1 MKALSQP
8 LFASL
13 RGYDRAQLGP
23 DLFSGVL
30 IALLSIPI
38 SMGYAQLAGLPP
50 VYGLYGSLVPILLF
64 AMLSTTREFI
74 FGVDA
79 APAAMIGAVL
89 ASLGVTP
96 GGAEAMRIV
105 PVLTLYV
112 ALWLAV
118 FALVHADKAVDYISE
133 PVMGGFISGVCC
145 EIILMQVPKLLGSA
159 TGTGELF
166 ELLGHVFDAAKVIN
180 WPTAALGFGTLAILL
195 IAPRKWPKVPWV
207 LVMMVLGGLL
217 GAFAPLDDWGVALLA
232 AVLTGERPELDMQRV
247 VLMCLIHDLG
257 EAFDGDVPAIAQTA
271 PGVKAASE
279 LAAMERLT
287 RLLPP
292 EAGATIREIWEEYE
306 ACQTPEA
313 RWVKALDKAETII
326 QHNQGANPAGFDYAF
341 NLTYGSEYFDDGALL
356 SDLRL
361 LLDEETGRHVRR

>member
-1 MKALSQP
+1 MEKLIRY
-8 LFASL
+8 L
-13 RGYDRAQLGP
+13 RFIREAERLKN
-23 DLFSGVL
+23 VL
-30 IALLSIPI
+30 RTAYTSE
-38 SMGYAQLAGLPP
+38 GRHE
-50 VYGLYGSLVPILLF
+50 
-64 AMLSTTREFI
+64 ST
-74 FGVDA
+74 
-79 APAAMIGAVL
+79 
-89 ASLGVTP
+89 
-96 GGAEAMRIV
+96 AEHSWR
-105 PVLTLYV
+105 L
-112 ALWLAV
+112 
-118 FALVHADKAVDYISE
+118 
-133 PVMGGFISGVCC
+133 
-145 EIILMQVPKLLGSA
+145 
-159 TGTGELF
+159 
-166 ELLGHVFDAAKVIN
+166 
-180 WPTAALGFGTLAILL
+180 
-195 IAPRKWPKVPWV
+195 
-207 LVMMVLGGLL
+207 
-217 GAFAPLDDWGVALLA
+217 ALLA

-247 VLMCLIHDLG
+247 VLRCLIHDLG

>member
-1 MKALSQP
+1 MEKLIRY
-8 LFASL
+8 L
-13 RGYDRAQLGP
+13 RFIREAERLKN
-23 DLFSGVL
+23 VL
-30 IALLSIPI
+30 RTAYTSE
-38 SMGYAQLAGLPP
+38 GRHE
-50 VYGLYGSLVPILLF
+50 
-64 AMLSTTREFI
+64 ST
-74 FGVDA
+74 
-79 APAAMIGAVL
+79 
-89 ASLGVTP
+89 
-96 GGAEAMRIV
+96 AEHSWR
-105 PVLTLYV
+105 L
-112 ALWLAV
+112 
-118 FALVHADKAVDYISE
+118 
-133 PVMGGFISGVCC
+133 
-145 EIILMQVPKLLGSA
+145 
-159 TGTGELF
+159 
-166 ELLGHVFDAAKVIN
+166 
-180 WPTAALGFGTLAILL
+180 
-195 IAPRKWPKVPWV
+195 
-207 LVMMVLGGLL
+207 
-217 GAFAPLDDWGVALLA
+217 ALLA
-232 AVLTGERPELDMQRV
+232 AVLTGERPELDMQGV

>member
-1 MKALSQP
+1 MEKLIRY
-8 LFASL
+8 L
-13 RGYDRAQLGP
+13 RFIREAERLKN
-23 DLFSGVL
+23 VL
-30 IALLSIPI
+30 RTAYTSE
-38 SMGYAQLAGLPP
+38 GRHE
-50 VYGLYGSLVPILLF
+50 
-64 AMLSTTREFI
+64 ST
-74 FGVDA
+74 
-79 APAAMIGAVL
+79 
-89 ASLGVTP
+89 
-96 GGAEAMRIV
+96 AEHSWR
-105 PVLTLYV
+105 L
-112 ALWLAV
+112 
-118 FALVHADKAVDYISE
+118 
-133 PVMGGFISGVCC
+133 
-145 EIILMQVPKLLGSA
+145 
-159 TGTGELF
+159 
-166 ELLGHVFDAAKVIN
+166 
-180 WPTAALGFGTLAILL
+180 
-195 IAPRKWPKVPWV
+195 
-207 LVMMVLGGLL
+207 
-217 GAFAPLDDWGVALLA
+217 ALLA
-232 AVLTGERPELDMQRV
+232 AVLTGERPERDMQRV

>member
-1 MKALSQP
+1 MEKLIRY
-8 LFASL
+8 L
-13 RGYDRAQLGP
+13 RFIREAERLKN
-23 DLFSGVL
+23 VL
-30 IALLSIPI
+30 RTAYTSE
-38 SMGYAQLAGLPP
+38 GRHE
-50 VYGLYGSLVPILLF
+50 
-64 AMLSTTREFI
+64 ST
-74 FGVDA
+74 
-79 APAAMIGAVL
+79 
-89 ASLGVTP
+89 
-96 GGAEAMRIV
+96 AEHSWR
-105 PVLTLYV
+105 L
-112 ALWLAV
+112 
-118 FALVHADKAVDYISE
+118 
-133 PVMGGFISGVCC
+133 
-145 EIILMQVPKLLGSA
+145 
-159 TGTGELF
+159 
-166 ELLGHVFDAAKVIN
+166 
-180 WPTAALGFGTLAILL
+180 
-195 IAPRKWPKVPWV
+195 
-207 LVMMVLGGLL
+207 
-217 GAFAPLDDWGVALLA
+217 ALLA

-292 EAGATIREIWEEYE
+292 EAGAPIREIWEEYE

>member
-1 MKALSQP
+1 MEKLIRYLQFIREAERLKNV
-8 LFASL
+8 L
-13 RGYDRAQLGP
+13 RTAYTSEGRHE
-23 DLFSGVL
+23 
-30 IALLSIPI
+30 
-38 SMGYAQLAGLPP
+38 
-50 VYGLYGSLVPILLF
+50 
-64 AMLSTTREFI
+64 ST
-74 FGVDA
+74 
-79 APAAMIGAVL
+79 
-89 ASLGVTP
+89 
-96 GGAEAMRIV
+96 AEHSWR
-105 PVLTLYV
+105 L
-112 ALWLAV
+112 
-118 FALVHADKAVDYISE
+118 
-133 PVMGGFISGVCC
+133 
-145 EIILMQVPKLLGSA
+145 
-159 TGTGELF
+159 
-166 ELLGHVFDAAKVIN
+166 
-180 WPTAALGFGTLAILL
+180 
-195 IAPRKWPKVPWV
+195 
-207 LVMMVLGGLL
+207 
-217 GAFAPLDDWGVALLA
+217 ALLA
-232 AVLTGERPELDMQRV
+232 AVLTSERPELDMQRV

-306 ACQTPEA
+306 ACQMPEA

>member
-1 MKALSQP
+1 MEKLIRYLQFIREAERLKNV
-8 LFASL
+8 L
-13 RGYDRAQLGP
+13 RTAYTSEGRHE
-23 DLFSGVL
+23 
-30 IALLSIPI
+30 
-38 SMGYAQLAGLPP
+38 
-50 VYGLYGSLVPILLF
+50 
-64 AMLSTTREFI
+64 ST
-74 FGVDA
+74 
-79 APAAMIGAVL
+79 
-89 ASLGVTP
+89 
-96 GGAEAMRIV
+96 AEHSWR
-105 PVLTLYV
+105 L
-112 ALWLAV
+112 
-118 FALVHADKAVDYISE
+118 
-133 PVMGGFISGVCC
+133 
-145 EIILMQVPKLLGSA
+145 
-159 TGTGELF
+159 
-166 ELLGHVFDAAKVIN
+166 
-180 WPTAALGFGTLAILL
+180 
-195 IAPRKWPKVPWV
+195 
-207 LVMMVLGGLL
+207 
-217 GAFAPLDDWGVALLA
+217 ALLA
-232 AVLTGERPELDMQRV
+232 AVLTGERPELDMQWV

>member
-1 MKALSQP
+1 MEKLIRYLQFIREVER
-8 LFASL
+8 LKNVL
-13 RGYDRAQLGP
+13 RTAYTSEGRHE
-23 DLFSGVL
+23 
-30 IALLSIPI
+30 
-38 SMGYAQLAGLPP
+38 
-50 VYGLYGSLVPILLF
+50 
-64 AMLSTTREFI
+64 ST
-74 FGVDA
+74 
-79 APAAMIGAVL
+79 
-89 ASLGVTP
+89 
-96 GGAEAMRIV
+96 AEHSWR
-105 PVLTLYV
+105 L
-112 ALWLAV
+112 
-118 FALVHADKAVDYISE
+118 
-133 PVMGGFISGVCC
+133 
-145 EIILMQVPKLLGSA
+145 
-159 TGTGELF
+159 
-166 ELLGHVFDAAKVIN
+166 
-180 WPTAALGFGTLAILL
+180 
-195 IAPRKWPKVPWV
+195 
-207 LVMMVLGGLL
+207 
-217 GAFAPLDDWGVALLA
+217 ALLA
-232 AVLTGERPELDMQRV
+232 LALAGERPGLDSERV
-247 VLMCLIHDLG
+247 LGMCLIHDLG